1 MSESSSVLK
10 RNKLF
15 KIYGFGIAVFTGIFS
30 VITMVG
36 LIVVNMN
43 MS

>member
-1 MSESSSVLK
+1 MSESSSILK

-15 KIYGFGIAVFTGIFS
+15 KIYGFGIAAFTGIFS
-30 VITMVG
+30 VITVVS
-36 LIVVNMN
+36 LIVINMN